1 MTGGWHF
8 GAGAS
13 AFGAAEG
20 IWALGHHLWEF
31 PSAWVLKPTSGIVF
45 CAFVLVLSGA
55 AMAAIRKSDMSWLQ
69 SFALTATGAYAAL
82 ILILFFVLG
91 PGNLWPLVLLLDAVI
106 VFPSLFVGALLG
118 DIVRDVR
125 RRAA

>member
-8 GAGAS
+8 GAGGA

-31 PSAWVLKPTSGIVF
+31 PSAWILKPTSGIVF
-45 CAFVLVLSGA
+45 CALVLVLSGA
-55 AMAAIRKSDMSWLQ
+55 VMAATRKGDMSWLQ
-69 SFALTATGAYAAL
+69 SFALVATGAYSAL
-82 ILILFFVLG
+82 VLILFFVLG

-106 VFPSLFVGALLG
+106 VFPSVFVGELLG
-118 DIVRDVR
+118 DVVRDVR